1 MTLFESFV
9 GIIGKNLIHF
19 DDLSTT
25 VLLQSSESV
34 VSCVMNETISNVQHA
49 TDLYKEVI
57 QQFLLVMFSQFRK
70 DLLDSFSVVKTMAH
84 RKQIQTKK
92 KKLALATKSVSF
104 QTLLDDKTSRKEM
117 SHSLLKGMLLSNSD
131 VVAVMNKKQIALIC
145 KAYNISIKSADK
157 KSDLAEKVKT
167 AIVNSTCMPNY
178 TVLASEQEASTSA
191 TRSETEHAVP
201 VMTGIQHASTSTAEL
216 QPSLSRTSTEEV
228 GGGTEEQPGLEDS
241 EVCQKCNKIGKD
253 GVEWIQCSSCMK
265 WYHRNCAGLRS
276 KKKWDTFSAEGV
288 DFYCQGCT

>member
-157 KSDLAEKVKT
+157 KCDLAEKVKT

-228 GGGTEEQPGLEDS
+228 GGGTEEQPVLEDS

-276 KKKWDTFSAEGV
+276 KKKMGHIFS
-288 DFYCQGCT
+288 